1 MPTHSSHFRLLRS
14 IAVFAGIVLLF
25 TAATV
30 IVFWRWMPFLH
41 TALIGPP
48 EDNMQDLWNTWYAAV
63 ARTPGRFF
71 FTDLIRFPEGTP
83 LRYHSFAYPHVFLVA
98 LVSKAVGT
106 DISSLVLL
114 HNLSLLL
121 SFPLAGAG
129 AFYLVRH
136 FTRHTAGAI
145 LGGFVFAFNPSH
157 VEHVMHHAHVSSI
170 EFVPVFVL
178 FYLLAIERRSPGFVI
193 LAAGAFALGALS
205 CWYHLFYFAYFMVF
219 HYGYTAVRDR
229 RWPRGWPLF
238 VPLSCLA
245 GGLVLLAPL
254 LVPMAAAAVGG
265 ARVYEVGSNI
275 YVADLAAYGAFPEFH
290 VLGPIAAGIYRR
302 LSANRW
308 EGTVY
313 LGLVNMAVLTWLS
326 VTVRRKKDGLL
337 FYVLAG
343 MAVFGILA
351 SGDRLQ
357 VLGHRTIP
365 LPDLLLSHLPFFR
378 NVRAPS
384 RAIVFVYLFLAVGI
398 GYAVSLMWRER
409 ARSARRW
416 GVALLAA
423 LIVVDFLPA
432 RPQAMAPVACP
443 ASLAAIRDDPDRDFG
458 VLDLPSSKGS
468 FYVEGNFYMLQQVCH
483 ARPIAQGNTSR
494 DLVVSLRDHLEANDL
509 DAQRRQLVAA
519 KIKYIVL
526 HRRGLGIAFD
536 WHPEDGPYDQYART
550 YTVVHEDPDLTI
562 LRVY

>member
-1 MPTHSSHFRLLRS
+1 MPVSASDSRRLLRA
-14 IAVFAGIVLLF
+14 IATFAGVILLF

-30 IVFWRWMPFLH
+30 MVFRHWMPLLH
-41 TALIGPP
+41 SALIGPP

-83 LRYHSFAYPHVFLVA
+83 LRYHSFAYPHLFLVA

-106 DISSLVLL
+106 DLSSLVLL
-114 HNLSLLL
+114 HNLSLLM

-136 FTRHTAGAI
+136 FTGHTGGAI

-178 FYLLAIERRSPGFVI
+178 FYLLAIERRSRGFLI
-193 LAAGAFALGALS
+193 LAVAAFALGALS
-205 CWYHLFYFAYFMVF
+205 CWYHLFYCTYFIAF
-219 HYGYTAVRDR
+219 HGVYAAVRDGT
-229 RWPRGWPLF
+229 WPRGWQLSAPLA
-238 VPLSCLA
+238 CLA
-245 GGLVLLAPL
+245 GGAVLLSPL
-254 LVPMAAAAVGG
+254 LVPMVAAAMSGAPVYDVGG
-265 ARVYEVGSNI
+265 NV
-275 YVADLAAYGAFPEFH
+275 YVADAAAYAAFPEFH
-290 VLGPIAAGIYRR
+290 LLAPLTAGIYDR

-313 LGLVNMAVLTWLS
+313 LGLVNMAVLAWLIA
-326 VTVRRKKDGLL
+326 VRRKNDRLL
-337 FYVLAG
+337 SYALAG

-351 SGDRLQ
+351 CGDRLQ
-357 VLGHRTIP
+357 ILGHRTIP
-365 LPDLLLSHLPFFR
+365 LPDLVLSQLPFFR

-384 RAIVFVYLFLAVGI
+384 RAIVFVYLFLAIGI
-398 GYAVSLMWRER
+398 GYAVSLLWRER
-409 ARSARRW
+409 ARAAARW
-416 GVALLAA
+416 GVAILAT

-432 RPQAMAPVACP
+432 RPLAMAPVACP
-443 ASLAAIRDDPDRDFG
+443 ASLAEIRDDPEQGFG
-458 VLDLPSSKGS
+458 VLDLPSSKSS
-468 FYVEGNFYMLQQVCH
+468 FYVEGNFYMLQQICH
-483 ARPIAQGNTSR
+483 GRPIAQGNTSR
-494 DLVVSLRDHLEANDL
+494 DMVVSLRDRLESASL
-509 DAQRRQLVAA
+509 EAQRRQLVAA
-519 KIKYIVL
+519 KIKYIVI
-526 HRRGLGIAFD
+526 HRRGLGVAFD

-550 YTVVHEDPDLTI
+550 YTVVHDDADLTI